1 MEIKNP
7 SFRIISFLK
16 EVKTEIRKINWPTK
30 KETLKYVLIVIGISL
45 VVSAYLG
52 GLDILLKFLLEK
64 FILK

>member
-7 SFRIISFLK
+7 SFKIISFLK
-16 EVKTEIRKINWPTK
+16 EVKTEIRKINWPTRE
-30 KETLKYVLIVIGISL
+30 ETLKYVLVVIGISL
-45 VVSAYLG
+45 IVSVYLG